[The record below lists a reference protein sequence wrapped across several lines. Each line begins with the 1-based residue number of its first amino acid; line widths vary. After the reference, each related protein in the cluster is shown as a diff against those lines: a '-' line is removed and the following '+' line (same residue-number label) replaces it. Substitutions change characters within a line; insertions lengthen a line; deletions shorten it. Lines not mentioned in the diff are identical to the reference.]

1 MTGSSGAHERSGL
14 PDPMDWEA
22 LTPAR
27 QRAGLSMAELYLRYV
42 ALGGSVSKG
51 LLSQHFSTGVEVTV
65 GEHDLAVLALN
76 ERFLE
81 MNVGERL
88 PYAR

>member
-1 MTGSSGAHERSGL
+1 MNTVTGPFEGPASPGQA
-14 PDPMDWEA
+14 PWEA

-27 QRAGLSMAELYLRYV
+27 QRAGLSMSELYFRYI
-42 ALGGSVSKG
+42 ALGGSAPSA
-51 LLSQHFSTGVEVTV
+51 LLAQHFSAGARLPV

-81 MNVGERL
+81 MNAPERL
-88 PYAR
+88 PYNM

>member
-1 MTGSSGAHERSGL
+1 MTGTPPCTPGA
-14 PDPMDWEA
+14 WQA

-27 QRAGLSMAELYLRYV
+27 QRAHLSLPQLYLRYI
-42 ALGGSVSKG
+42 ALGGLAPARDFAAHCSR
-51 LLSQHFSTGVEVTV
+51 GVPLRD

-81 MNVGERL
+81 LGAAERL
-88 PYAR
+88 PYERAVAPE